1 MVLDV
6 LPPAVFVL
14 VAAALAGV
22 LPRRPAHAVGLL
34 ATGTAASLS
43 WLAPDGAHLQ
53 VTLFGAFDAVLFNV
67 DEFSR
72 LMGLIFGFIGAAA
85 VLYSYYSGAESRQTA
100 FALAYVGVSI
110 ATVYAGDWL
119 TLIFFWELMAI
130 FSTLLVWHYGGRA
143 VRAGYR
149 YAILHGIGG
158 SLLLAA
164 IVWLLADPATAAGD
178 AGGLVFSPYVDGA
191 TGGMLAA
198 DSVVPGLLAAVGIGV
213 NVGFIGLHAWL
224 PDTYPR
230 PHIAASVFLCVFTTK
245 TGVYGMFRAFPD
257 GHLWIAYMGGAMA
270 VFGAFVALLQKD
282 MRRLLSY
289 HIQSQVGYMV
299 AGVGLGGLAVGHTAS
314 DPGEYAALATAGAFG
329 HVFNHILYKALLFM
343 AVGVIIYRTGQE
355 HLGDIGGLWRR
366 MPLTA
371 GVFTVAALSIA
382 GFPFFNGFVSKGMII
397 GAADKKEL
405 ELLRGLLLLGGVG
418 TFLSFIKLGY
428 FAFVEGEY
436 DGTVRDANRG
446 QGVAMGVVA
455 GLCILFGVFPDLLF
469 ELLPQ
474 EQLESELKYTTFTVP
489 HLAEGV
495 GLGAV
500 GLVGFALL
508 RGPLHRVGRI
518 PDIDFVYNRV
528 FFYGGRSTV
537 AAVTELFG
545 AVDRAVVR
553 FVRLCLWAGANPT
566 VAVLRASRYLPESLR
581 PRLGDERPP
590 ADGGTPSR
598 LYLRAGVGTS
608 VLLLAAVLTLFL
620 LVAL

>member
-6 LPPAVFVL
+6 LPPAAFVL
-14 VAAALAGV
+14 VAAILAGL

-34 ATGTAASLS
+34 GTGTAAALS
-43 WLAPDGAHLQ
+43 WLAPSGAHLQ

-72 LMGLIFGFIGAAA
+72 LMGLIFGLIGAAA
-85 VLYSYYSGAESRQTA
+85 VLYSYASDADSRQTA
-100 FALAYVGVSI
+100 FALAYVGVSV

-119 TLIFFWELMAI
+119 TLIFFWELMAV

-149 YAILHGIGG
+149 YAVLHGIGG

-164 IVWLLADPATAAGD
+164 IVWLLADPAIGAD
-178 AGGLVFSPYVDGA
+178 AGGLVFSPHVDGA
-191 TGGMLAA
+191 TTGGMLAA

-213 NVGFIGLHAWL
+213 NVGFVGLHAWL

-230 PHIAASVFLCVFTTK
+230 PHVAASVFLCVFTTK

-270 VFGAFVALLQKD
+270 VFGAFVALLQSD

-299 AGVGLGGLAVGHTAS
+299 AGVGLSGAAVGHTAS
-314 DPGEYAALATAGAFG
+314 KPGKYADLATAGAFG

-355 HLGDIGGLWRR
+355 HLDDIGGLARK

-371 GVFTVAALSIA
+371 VVFAVAALSIA
-382 GFPFFNGFVSKGMII
+382 GFPLFNGFVSKGMII
-397 GAADKKEL
+397 GAANKKEL
-405 ELLRGLLLLGGVG
+405 ELLWGLLLLGGVG

-428 FAFVEGEY
+428 FAFVEGSYE
-436 DGTVRDANRG
+436 GSVRDANVG
-446 QGVAMGVVA
+446 QSVAMVSVGA
-455 GLCILFGVFPDLLF
+455 LCVLFGVAPNLLFDLLPLQGQY
-469 ELLPQ
+469 E
-474 EQLESELKYTTFTVP
+474 YTTFTVP
-489 HLAEGV
+489 HVAEGV
-495 GLGAV
+495 ALAAA
-500 GLVGFALL
+500 GLVGFAIL
-508 RGPLHRVGRI
+508 RGPLHHIGRV
-518 PDIDFVYNRV
+518 PDIDFVYNRA
-528 FFYGGRSTV
+528 FFYGGRGV
-537 AAVTELFG
+537 VVAVTELFG
-545 AVDRAVVR
+545 AVDRTVVR
-553 FVRLCLWAGANPT
+553 LVELCYWAGGNPT
-566 VAVLRASRYLPESLR
+566 LFVLRASRYLPESLR
-581 PRLGDERPP
+581 PALAEEHP

-598 LYLRAGVGTS
+598 LYIRAGIGTS
-608 VLLLAAVLTLFL
+608 VLVLAAVLTLL
-620 LVAL
+620 LVLAL